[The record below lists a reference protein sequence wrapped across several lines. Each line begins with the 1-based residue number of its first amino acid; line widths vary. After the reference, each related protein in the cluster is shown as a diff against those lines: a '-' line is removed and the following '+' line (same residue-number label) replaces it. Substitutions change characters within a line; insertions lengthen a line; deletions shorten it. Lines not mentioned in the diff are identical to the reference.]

1 SWQNNPSQS
10 LELWQPPFVRC
21 RLIKTDL
28 PSAVSSS
35 YDALSYRWGSSLPKR
50 DIVLDGRQVLVRF
63 NLRDA
68 LKKLE
73 YAQTERLLWVDA
85 ICINQ
90 DDISERNHQ
99 VAMMGIPKPLRYD
112 VLDTCLDCSRNRP
125 GKENHNPLLAN
136 MPQHR
141 PGLYQGS
148 LDQLDFSSTIAAKID
163 VLRVRRNTD
172 PNGCELIALLEACE
186 HSSSH
191 DPRDRLY
198 GILGLAS
205 DVSEQDFVIDYAI
218 TLRKLHEDLI
228 RFYRRRFPKDEIKL
242 LRFSQFVQRILGGQC
257 YFDSE
262 QQDLS
267 STTVNVIA
275 YSRGTIVK
283 TGSVFVDLTPN
294 EHGVPISTLASPS
307 DPWILKINAQCPPF
321 QEYKISPYELLSKTL
336 VCFRILAA
344 DVGMKT
350 WPQLLKRTAPIDQT
364 GADSSLEEGRR
375 SAFVCTGGRRLG
387 SYADLGIDK
396 WDDLEDNDENR
407 TLKKVLSKCRG
418 LNSMGIAASDVQVG
432 DEVYQFVGCDSA
444 IIVREENSIRRLI
457 SAAIVSPPMKKSYRE
472 RLEGE
477 DIPLTESLW
486 PHSEFRSVLGRFV
499 IRTSPLQERFARHSQ
514 CVFSFR
520 TGTDLL
526 DHPSATKLQLDIKTL
541 QLISRW

>member
-1 SWQNNPSQS
+1 MSTQQGPLYSSLHKSSQEIRLVALLPTAS
-10 LELWQPPFVRC
+10 DDVVRC

-99 VAMMGIPKPLRYD
+99 VAMMGQIYSRAARVHVWLGGETRLSKVAFDFLKLLDRDTQVAGDLFGGRLVQSSITEGVRAFRSLCDMMYWTRVWIVQEIVLAKRITIHCGEDSIDWRIFSD
-112 VLDTCLDCSRNRP
+112 VRHR
-125 GKENHNPLLAN
+125 LAN

-163 VLRVRRNTD
+163 ILRVRRNTD

-228 RFYRRRFPKDEIKL
+228 RFYRRRFPMDEIKL
-242 LRFSQFVQRILGGQC
+242 VRFSQFIQRILGGQC
-257 YFDSE
+257 DFDSE

-267 STTVNVIA
+267 STTVNVGISQFLPQS
-275 YSRGTIVK
+275 YLSRY
-283 TGSVFVDLTPN
+283 FV
-294 EHGVPISTLASPS
+294 A
-307 DPWILKINAQCPPF
+307 
-321 QEYKISPYELLSKTL
+321 
-336 VCFRILAA
+336 
-344 DVGMKT
+344 
-350 WPQLLKRTAPIDQT
+350 
-364 GADSSLEEGRR
+364 R
-375 SAFVCTGGRRLG
+375 SF
-387 SYADLGIDK
+387 
-396 WDDLEDNDENR
+396 
-407 TLKKVLSKCRG
+407 
-418 LNSMGIAASDVQVG
+418 
-432 DEVYQFVGCDSA
+432 
-444 IIVREENSIRRLI
+444 
-457 SAAIVSPPMKKSYRE
+457 
-472 RLEGE
+472 
-477 DIPLTESLW
+477 
-486 PHSEFRSVLGRFV
+486 
-499 IRTSPLQERFARHSQ
+499 
-514 CVFSFR
+514 
-520 TGTDLL
+520 
-526 DHPSATKLQLDIKTL
+526 
-541 QLISRW
+541 